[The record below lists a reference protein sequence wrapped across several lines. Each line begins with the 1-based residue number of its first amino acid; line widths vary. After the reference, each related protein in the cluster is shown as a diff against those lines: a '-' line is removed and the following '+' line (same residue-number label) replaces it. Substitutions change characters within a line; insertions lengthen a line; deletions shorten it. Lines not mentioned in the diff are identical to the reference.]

1 VVDMKVIEVY
11 KLTKTLKGR
20 PVLNGVTFDVENGE
34 IFGYLGPNGAG
45 KTTTLRILLGLLKPT
60 SGTALVFG
68 KALGDNEDLRRRV
81 GVLLENDGLYER
93 LSAYENLS
101 YYAQLY
107 AVSDRDEKIRNL
119 LDFVGLLD
127 RQHEPVGSFSKG
139 MKRRL
144 ALARSMIHDPDVLFF
159 DEPSA
164 GLDPEAQKMVREL
177 ILRLAREK
185 GRTVFLNSHNLDDV
199 QRVCSKVA
207 ILQHGEIKA
216 YDTVE
221 NLRRKVCTPA
231 VEIVLTDDKEADR
244 ALTLVKSLAYVSQCE
259 REGVRII
266 AMMEEENITTLL
278 SALTKEEMKITE
290 VKSVITSLEDTYLKV
305 IKHAEGR
312 R

>member
-1 VVDMKVIEVY
+1 MKVIEVY
-11 KLTKTLKGR
+11 KLTKMLKER
-20 PVLNGVTFDVENGE
+20 PVLNGVTFDVEKGE

-60 SGTALVFG
+60 SGKALVFG

-81 GVLLENDGLYER
+81 GVLLANDGLYER
-93 LSAYENLS
+93 LSAYENLG

-127 RQHEPVGSFSKG
+127 RQHEPVGNFSKG

-221 NLRRKVCTPA
+221 NLRRKVRTPA
-231 VEIVLTDDKEADR
+231 VEIVLTDDNEADR
-244 ALTLVKSLAYVSQCE
+244 ALTLVQSLAYVSQCE

-266 AMMEEENITTLL
+266 AMMEEENIATLL
-278 SALTKEEMKITE
+278 SALTKEGVKITE
-290 VKSVITSLEDTYLKV
+290 VKSVTTSLEDTYLKV

>member
-1 VVDMKVIEVY
+1 MKVIEVY
-11 KLTKTLKGR
+11 KLTKMLKER
-20 PVLNGVTFDVENGE
+20 PVLNGVTFDVEKGE

-60 SGTALVFG
+60 SGKALVFG

-81 GVLLENDGLYER
+81 GVLLANDGLYER
-93 LSAYENLS
+93 LSAYENLG

-127 RQHEPVGSFSKG
+127 RQHEPVGNFSKG

-221 NLRRKVCTPA
+221 NLRRKVRTPA
-231 VEIVLTDDKEADR
+231 VEIVLTDDNEADQ
-244 ALTLVKSLAYVSQCE
+244 ALTLVQSLAYVSQCE

-266 AMMEEENITTLL
+266 AMMEEENIATLL
-278 SALTKEEMKITE
+278 SALTKEGVKITE
-290 VKSVITSLEDTYLKV
+290 VKSVTTSLEDTYLKV